1 MADIFEEVEEGV
13 RQDRMTELWRK
24 YGWAAWLT
32 AGLLIGGVALNEYL
46 NYQSAQTVT
55 RNAAQLEGGIDELTQ
70 GEYEAAGGTFAEL
83 AGSDVALAPVA
94 AQYLSQVRLEGN
106 GDAGAA
112 AQVLAD
118 SIDET
123 ADSAIEKLALIK
135 SAYLKADDMTREELQ
150 TYLGGLTAESS
161 AFGVLALEL
170 VAAKAMA
177 EGDYAFARSEF
188 NLIRVSANVPPGV
201 ARRASQA
208 LAAMPIVV
216 QEEPEQEAEAAS
228 ATEQPVTEETVEET
242 TE

>member
-24 YGWAAWLT
+24 YGWAAWLA
-32 AGLLIGGVALNEYL
+32 AGLVIGGVALNEYL
-46 NYQSAQTVT
+46 NYQSQQTT
-55 RNAAQLEGGIDELTQ
+55 IRNASQLEGGIDALTQ
-70 GEYEAAGGTFAEL
+70 GDYEAAGTTFSGL
-83 AGSDVALAPVA
+83 AQSDAALAPVA

-106 GDAGAA
+106 GDADAA
-112 AQVLAD
+112 AQTLAD
-118 SIDET
+118 SMDGA

-135 SAYLKADDMTREELQ
+135 SAYLKADSMTRAELQ
-150 TYLGGLTAESS
+150 AYLGNLTSESS
-161 AFGVLALEL
+161 AFGTLALEL

-208 LAAMPIVV
+208 LAAMPVV
-216 QEEPEQEAEAAS
+216 TVEEPVEEAAP
-228 ATEQPVTEETVEET
+228 ATEVPVEET